1 MASAIEKERTALE
14 GGGYMRDCVE
24 AAYWVGQDPV
34 NMGDCEVAGSEA
46 DGIGICISHRRK

>member
-1 MASAIEKERTALE
+1 
-14 GGGYMRDCVE
+14 MRDCVE

-46 DGIGICISHRRK
+46 GGSRNCISY

>member
-46 DGIGICISHRRK
+46 DGIGSCISH